1 MKAVILAGGFGYR
14 LGTESI
20 KKPKPLIK
28 VGEKPLIWY
37 IMKNYSYNGINDFI
51 ICTGYKHEFFNKF
64 FKNFDE
70 VEKKSKVLKES
81 KNSFIIRFKKNKSWN
96 IKIVFTGLKTN
107 TGGRIKKISKF
118 IKQNENFCVTYSDS
132 ISDINLKKEINFHLK
147 KKKIATLAAVSVPN
161 RFGILKIKKDSVK
174 SFFEKPLNNSEK
186 INGGYF
192 IFSYKIF
199 KYIKSFNTILED
211 FPMKQLSK
219 INQLNAYKHNGFWQ
233 TVDNVK
239 DKKFLE
245 NLIRKKTGPWAKNN
259 QIWKNKY

>member
-14 LGTESI
+14 LGSESI
-20 KKPKPLIK
+20 KRPKPLIK
-28 VGEKPLIWY
+28 IGKKPLIWY

-51 ICTGYKHEFFNKF
+51 ICTGYKHESFNKF
-64 FKNFDE
+64 FKNFNQ
-70 VEKKSKVLKES
+70 VEKKSKVFQQS
-81 KNSFIIRFKKNKSWN
+81 KNSFIIKFKKKIWS

-107 TGGRIKKISKF
+107 TGGRIKCISKF
-118 IKQNENFCVTYSDS
+118 IKQNESFCVTYSDS
-132 ISDINLKKEINFHLK
+132 ISDINLKKEIRFHLR
-147 KKKIATLAAVSVPN
+147 KKKIATLAAVSLPN
-161 RFGILKIKKDSVK
+161 RFGILKIKNDSVK

-199 KYIKSFNTILED
+199 KYIKSYNTILEEY
-211 FPMKQLSK
+211 PLQQLSK

-233 TVDNVK
+233 TVDNLK

-245 NLIRKKTGPWAKNN
+245 NLIKKKVGPWAKKNR
-259 QIWKNKY
+259 IWKNEN